1 MAAVRHLVPT
11 IRPLCLARCASRV
24 HSGAGHLNRVKV
36 MNRRHDIDALRV
48 FAFAL
53 LIAYHIGMVYVA
65 DWGFH
70 FKSPHQWEWLQW
82 PMIAVNRW
90 RMSLI
95 FLVSGLAL
103 GLALKPGRLLA
114 FAGRRTTRLL
124 LPLAV
129 GIVAVVPIQAYC
141 EAVANGIVAPGIFDF
156 MLRYLQFRPWPEGG
170 FSGAEFG
177 FTWNHLWFL
186 PYLWLY
192 TMLLLALVS
201 LVGTRVVRL
210 LGLERIMPGRWAGG
224 ILVLLPIVFLFVGLY
239 WVEPRFE
246 TTHALVD
253 DWFSHATYL
262 PIFLFGFAVAR
273 SASFWQRIDRLLP
286 ITFCLALAALVVY
299 MGLRVAGRQLSEGE
313 LAALPDW
320 NWFAISRGSHAV
332 YQWCALLAIL
342 GAAQRWLNRP
352 WAWLPRANEAVYP
365 WYILHQSLIV
375 PLAFYLAPLDLS
387 GVRELMLVTV
397 GTVLG
402 CLLIT
407 EIVIRP
413 SRLLRPL
420 FGMNSPSPPLLRCRS
435 RVAG

>member
-1 MAAVRHLVPT
+1 ME
-11 IRPLCLARCASRV
+11 
-24 HSGAGHLNRVKV
+24 
-36 MNRRHDIDALRV
+36 RRHDIDALRV

-53 LIAYHIGMVYVA
+53 LIAYHVGMVYVA

-103 GLALKPGRLLA
+103 GFALRPLGLVT
-114 FAGRRTTRLL
+114 FAGRRTVRLL
-124 LPLAV
+124 LPLLV
-129 GIVAVVPIQAYC
+129 GIVFVVPIQAYC
-141 EAVANGIVAPGIFDF
+141 EALANGAIEPGLVDF
-156 MLRYLQFRPWPEGG
+156 MQRYLVFRPWPEGG
-170 FSGAEFG
+170 FAGAEFG

-192 TMLLLALVS
+192 TLLALL
-201 LVGTRVVRL
+201 LVWISRASFLQRARLQRL
-210 LGLERIMPGRWAGG
+210 LPGRWPGW
-224 ILVLLPIVFLFVGLY
+224 ILMIVPILFLFVGLY

-262 PIFLFGFAVAR
+262 PMFLFGFVVAR
-273 SASFWQRIDRLLP
+273 SQPFWQRIDRMLP
-286 ITFCLALAALVVY
+286 VTFGLAVLALLVY
-299 MGLRVAGRQLSEGE
+299 MGLRVAGQQLSPQD
-313 LAALPDW
+313 LAVLPDLD
-320 NWFAISRGSHAV
+320 WFAISRASHAI

-352 WAWLPRANEAVYP
+352 WSWLPRANESVYP

-375 PLAFYLAPLDLS
+375 PLAFYLAPMDLP
-387 GVRELMLVTV
+387 GALEAALVSI

-402 CLLIT
+402 CLVLT
-407 EIVIRP
+407 ELVIRRSP
-413 SRLLRPL
+413 WLRLP
-420 FGMNSPSPPLLRCRS
+420 FGMKTLPTVPRS
-435 RVAG
+435 GLGRPVGQP